1 MVRPIALHDQ
11 VLYCTAV
18 IRHGNAKTGRHT
30 LLFPLE
36 GKFVLSETTT
46 QRRKQMKRIGLLFTI
61 TALAALLTAGTA
73 AAEIK
78 VGIMVPTT
86 GSEATYGKDM
96 ENAIKMA
103 VDEINAKGG
112 VLGQKFTTFTGDD
125 GCDPQMATAAA
136 SKIVS
141 ASVDAVVGGYCS
153 GATLPTLKIYSD
165 AAVPIVIPAANSTK
179 FIDLNP
185 GNAFLINSIG
195 TYQVQTAVGLFKKLG
210 VKKIAVVHQ
219 GDGYSEDLASL
230 TQKEWTKLGNEVVA
244 FEVVN
249 KGEQDHSALVT
260 RIKSKAPELV
270 FWTAYYADGA
280 LIIKQLRQG
289 GYMGKIAVGD
299 GSTDAKLM
307 EIAGKAA
314 EGVYALANPLPE
326 FLGEGQKFIDAY
338 KAKFK
343 TNPGPYSALSYDGMY
358 LLADAIKRAGSTD
371 KKKVAEALKATKEFK
386 GLSGP
391 VTFTDKN
398 LLSRSNFVVLEVKNG
413 KFALAK

>member
-1 MVRPIALHDQ
+1 MIKKSFWHALMIICVGVMVFGQ
-11 VLYCTAV
+11 VSY
-18 IRHGNAKTGRHT
+18 
-30 LLFPLE
+30 
-36 GKFVLSETTT
+36 
-46 QRRKQMKRIGLLFTI
+46 
-61 TALAALLTAGTA
+61 
-73 AAEIK
+73 AEIK
-78 VGIMVPTT
+78 IGIMVPTT
-86 GSEATYGKDM
+86 GSEATYGRDM

-112 VLGQKFTTFTGDD
+112 VLDQKFTTFTGDD

-141 ASVDAVVGGYCS
+141 VGVDAVVGGYCS
-153 GATLPTLKIYSD
+153 GATLPTLKIYAD
-165 AAVPIVIPAANSTK
+165 AGVPMVIAAANSTK

-195 TYQVQTAVGLFKKLG
+195 SYQVETAVNLFTKLG
-210 VKKIAVVHQ
+210 VKKIAIIHQ

-230 TQKEWTKLGNEVVA
+230 TQKKWNAMGNATVA

-249 KGEQDHSALVT
+249 KGEQDQSALVT

-280 LIIKQLRQG
+280 LVIKQLRQG
-289 GYMGKIAVGD
+289 GYMGKIVVGD
-299 GSTDAKLM
+299 GSTDPKLM
-307 EIAGKAA
+307 EIAGRAA
-314 EGVYALANPLPE
+314 EGVYALANPVPQFLPE
-326 FLGEGQKFIDAY
+326 GKQFIAQY
-338 KAKFK
+338 KTKFK

-371 KKKVAEALKATKEFK
+371 KQKVAAALKATSGFK

-391 VTFTDKN
+391 VNFTDQN
-398 LLSRSNFVVLEVKNG
+398 LLARSNFVVLLVKGG
-413 KFALAK
+413 KWTLSQ

>member
-1 MVRPIALHDQ
+1 
-11 VLYCTAV
+11 
-18 IRHGNAKTGRHT
+18 
-30 LLFPLE
+30 
-36 GKFVLSETTT
+36 
-46 QRRKQMKRIGLLFTI
+46 MKRIGLLI
-61 TALAALLTAGTA
+61 ALTALVALLAVGTA
-73 AAEIK
+73 TAEIK

-141 ASVDAVVGGYCS
+141 ANVDAVVGGYCS

-165 AAVPIVIPAANSTK
+165 AGVPIVIPAANSTK

-195 TYQVQTAVGLFKKLG
+195 TYQVETAVGLFKKLG
-210 VKKIAVVHQ
+210 VKKIAIVHQ

-230 TQKEWTKLGNEVVA
+230 TQKEWTKMGNEVVA

-289 GYMGKIAVGD
+289 GYTGKIAVGD

-326 FLGEGQKFIDAY
+326 FLGEGKKFIDAY

-371 KKKVAEALKATKEFK
+371 KKKVAEALKTTKGFK

-398 LLSRSNFVVLEVKNG
+398 LLSRSNFVVLVIKGG
-413 KFALAK
+413 KFTIVN